1 MIALHFYS
9 ITILFII
16 YIQSKRFPTNLQNND
31 LAKQL
36 YYSKLFSMQHLKVY
50 NKQDVLSIT
59 KLRRFE
65 TKLGERIQV
74 INGTTNIEKSLAQ
87 SPVKF
92 VLVGVPEDIG
102 AIANDSLGGTDTA
115 WIPFLQSFLNIQS
128 NDFLEGSNILLLG
141 HFDFRDIETLID
153 SNAHSYD
160 EKIEAYR
167 HAVNTIDEEVEH
179 LIKLIT
185 QYKKIPVVIGGGH
198 NNSYGC
204 IKGAAK
210 GLHKAGIIPLAQIN
224 AINLDAHADFRPA
237 EGRHSGN
244 GFRYADEDG
253 YLDKYCVIGLHENYI
268 PQNCWIDIVNDPF
281 IDVITFEDIFIHEKR
296 TFIQAIAHSTAF
308 TEDTYCGI
316 ELDLDVI
323 EDTLSSAST
332 PVGISP
338 MHARQYIN
346 FAASDLKVAYLHICE
361 GATKLSDGRTDE
373 STGKLISYLVS
384 DFIKMA
390 DAE

>member
-1 MIALHFYS
+1 
-9 ITILFII
+9 
-16 YIQSKRFPTNLQNND
+16 
-31 LAKQL
+31 
-36 YYSKLFSMQHLKVY
+36 MQHLKIY
-50 NKQDVLSIT
+50 NKQDILSLT
-59 KLRRFE
+59 RVRRFE
-65 TKLGERIQV
+65 TKLGEMIHALGDPQ
-74 INGTTNIEKSLAQ
+74 NIEQALEQSLA
-87 SPVKF
+87 KF
-92 VLVGVPEDIG
+92 VLVGIPEGIG
-102 AIANDSLGGTDTA
+102 VKANLGIGGTDSV
-115 WIPFLQSFLNIQS
+115 WVPFLQSFLNIQS
-128 NDFLEGSNILLLG
+128 NDFLQGDDLLLLG
-141 HFDFRDIETLID
+141 HFNFNDIETLID
-153 SNAHSYD
+153 SNALSYE

-167 HAVNTIDEEVEH
+167 HAVNTIDDEVEH
-179 LIKLIT
+179 LVKLIT
-185 QYKKIPVVIGGGH
+185 QNKKIPIVIGGGH

-210 GLHKAGIIPLAQIN
+210 GLHKAGVIPLAQIN
-224 AINLDAHADFRPA
+224 AMNLDAHADFRPA

-253 YLDKYCVIGLHENYI
+253 YLEKYCVIGLHENYI

-296 TFIQAIAHSTAF
+296 SFIQAIAHATSF

-338 MHARQYIN
+338 LHARQYIN
-346 FAASDLKVAYLHICE
+346 FAVIDTKVAYLHICE

-390 DAE
+390 EVK

>member
-1 MIALHFYS
+1 
-9 ITILFII
+9 
-16 YIQSKRFPTNLQNND
+16 
-31 LAKQL
+31 
-36 YYSKLFSMQHLKVY
+36 MQHLKTY
-50 NKQDVLSIT
+50 NKQDILSLT
-59 KLRRFE
+59 KIRRFE
-65 TKLGERIQV
+65 TKLGEV
-74 INGTTNIEKSLAQ
+74 VHALGKPENIEKALEHS
-87 SPVKF
+87 SVKF
-92 VLVGVPEDIG
+92 VIVGVPEGIG
-102 AIANDSLGGTDTA
+102 VKANLGIGGADTS
-115 WIPFLQSFLNIQS
+115 WVPFLQSFLNIQS
-128 NDFLEGSNILLLG
+128 NDFLQGNDILLLG
-141 HFDFRDIETLID
+141 HFDFSDMETLID
-153 SNAHSYD
+153 SNAHSHD

-167 HAVNTIDEEVEH
+167 HAVNTIDDEVEH
-179 LIKLIT
+179 FVKIIT
-185 QYKKIPVVIGGGH
+185 QNKMIPIVIGGGH

-210 GLHKAGIIPLAQIN
+210 GLHKAGLIPLAQIN

-253 YLDKYCVIGLHENYI
+253 YLEKYCVIGLHENYI
-268 PQNCWIDIVNDPF
+268 SQNSWIDIVNDPF

-296 TFIQAIAHSTAF
+296 TFIQAIAHATAF
-308 TEDTYCGI
+308 TEGTYCGI

-338 MHARQYIN
+338 LHARQYIN
-346 FAASDLKVAYLHICE
+346 FAAIDTKVAYLHICE

-384 DFIKMA
+384 DFIKMI
-390 DAE
+390 DEE

>member
-1 MIALHFYS
+1 MMPHFK
-9 ITILFII
+9 I
-16 YIQSKRFPTNLQNND
+16 
-31 LAKQL
+31 
-36 YYSKLFSMQHLKVY
+36 YSK
-50 NKQDVLSIT
+50 QDILSLT
-59 KLRRFE
+59 KIRRFE
-65 TKLGERIQV
+65 TKLGELVQV
-74 INGTTNIEKSLAQ
+74 LGTPQNLEQELAQ
-87 SPVKF
+87 SSSKF
-92 VLVGVPEDIG
+92 VIIGVPEGIG
-102 AIANDSLGGTDTA
+102 VKANLGIGGADTA

-128 NDFLEGSNILLLG
+128 NDFLQGNNILLLG
-141 HFDFRDIETLID
+141 HFDFSEIETLID
-153 SNAHSYD
+153 SNAHSFE

-167 HAVNTIDEEVEH
+167 HAVNTIDDEVEH
-179 LIKLIT
+179 AVKIIT
-185 QYKKIPVVIGGGH
+185 QNKKIPIVIGGGH

-210 GLHKAGIIPLAQIN
+210 GLHKAGLIPIAQIN
-224 AINLDAHADFRPA
+224 AINLDAHADFRPV

-253 YLDKYCVIGLHENYI
+253 YLEKYCIIGLQENYI
-268 PQNCWIDIVNDPF
+268 PQNSWIDIVNDPF

-296 TFIQAIAHSTAF
+296 SFIQAIAHATTF

-338 MHARQYIN
+338 LHARQYIN
-346 FAASDLKVAYLHICE
+346 YTALDTKTAYLHICE
-361 GATKLSDGRTDE
+361 GATKLSDGRNDD

-384 DFIKMA
+384 DFVKMA
-390 DAE
+390 YIE